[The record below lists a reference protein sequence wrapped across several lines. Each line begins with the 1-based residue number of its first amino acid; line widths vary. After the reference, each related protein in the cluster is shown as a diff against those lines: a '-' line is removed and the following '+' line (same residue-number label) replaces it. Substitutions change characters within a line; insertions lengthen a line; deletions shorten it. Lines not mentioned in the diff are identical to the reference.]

1 MRRISHR
8 ELQQVDS
15 GNYTDSDV
23 IGKTGIEKYYEKQ
36 IHEKM
41 DAEKAEINAN
51 ETDHTYPE
59 GNSSYTGN
67 NIYLT
72 IDSKLQSEQKR
83 ILGDEN
89 KYYRETFFKE
99 S

>member
-1 MRRISHR
+1 M
-8 ELQQVDS
+8 DS